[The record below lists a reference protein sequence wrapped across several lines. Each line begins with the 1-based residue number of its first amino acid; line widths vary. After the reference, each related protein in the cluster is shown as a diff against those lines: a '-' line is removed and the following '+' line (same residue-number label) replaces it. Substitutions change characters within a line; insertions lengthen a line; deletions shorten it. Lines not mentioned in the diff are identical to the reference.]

1 MKVEY
6 KLYHGQSE
14 FLSLKSARDKI
25 DGLRN
30 EQELK
35 LLILNADTLSP
46 NQLIDTLSS
55 QDLFASTRIILF
67 KRLYRNKL
75 RDEFFTE
82 FVSLVKKEKI
92 KDFLIFWEDQKI
104 KSNTRYYKFF
114 LETKAIEESP
124 KLDKRS
130 FFSWLKN
137 EIKEMELEV
146 EDDAVKVLAERINY
160 DPERCVNELK
170 KLKLTVDKSLV
181 TLSDVESLISDTLEN
196 DIWNLIDA
204 INRKNSM
211 QSSIILERLMTQNV
225 DSNYIISMLAR
236 NLRLITLTKY
246 LLEDSETTGNIAKR
260 LKIPPFT
267 VPSLINSSKEYSEGK
282 IKTLY
287 SKMSNLDYQIK
298 KGLIDPDL
306 GITLLSSIL

>member
-14 FLSLKSARDKI
+14 FLSLESVHKYI
-25 DGLRN
+25 DMLRS

-35 LLILNADTLSP
+35 LEILNADSISP
-46 NQLIDTLSS
+46 NQLIDILSS
-55 QDLFASTRIILF
+55 QDLFSSTRIILF
-67 KRLYRNKL
+67 KRLYRNKQK
-75 RDEFFTE
+75 DEFFTE
-82 FVSLVKKEKI
+82 FVSLVKTGKI
-92 KDFLIFWEDQKI
+92 KDLLIFWEDQKI
-104 KSNTRYYKFF
+104 KSNTKYYKFF
-114 LETKAIEESP
+114 SETKAIEESP

-137 EIKEMELEV
+137 KIKEMELEIN
-146 EDDAVKVLAERINY
+146 EDAIKVLAERINY
-160 DPERCVNELK
+160 DPERCTNELR
-170 KLKLTVDKSLV
+170 KLKLTVENSTI
-181 TLSDVESLISDTLEN
+181 TLPDVESLVSDTLEN

-204 INRKNSM
+204 INQKDSI
-211 QSSIILERLMTQNV
+211 QSSTILERLMAQNI

-246 LLEDSETTGNIAKR
+246 LLEESGTTGNIAKR
-260 LKIPPFT
+260 LKVPPFT
-267 VPSLINSSKEYSEGK
+267 VPSLINSSKKYSKAK
-282 IKTLY
+282 IRTLY

>member
-1 MKVEY
+1 MEY

-14 FLSLKSARDKI
+14 FLSLESVHKYI
-25 DGLRN
+25 DMLRS

-35 LLILNADTLSP
+35 LEILNADTISP
-46 NQLIDTLSS
+46 NQLIDILSS
-55 QDLFASTRIILF
+55 QDLFSSTRIILF
-67 KRLYRNKL
+67 KRLYRNKQK
-75 RDEFFTE
+75 DEFFTE
-82 FVSLVKKEKI
+82 FVSLVKTGKI
-92 KDFLIFWEDQKI
+92 KDLLIFWEDQKI
-104 KSNTRYYKFF
+104 KSNTKYYKFF
-114 LETKAIEESP
+114 SETKAIEESP

-137 EIKEMELEV
+137 KIKEMELEIN
-146 EDDAVKVLAERINY
+146 EDAIKVLAERINY
-160 DPERCVNELK
+160 DPERCTNELR
-170 KLKLTVDKSLV
+170 KLKLTVENSTI
-181 TLSDVESLISDTLEN
+181 TLPDVESLVSDTLEN

-204 INRKNSM
+204 INQKDSI
-211 QSSIILERLMTQNV
+211 QSSTILERLMAQNI

-246 LLEDSETTGNIAKR
+246 LLEESGTTGNIAKR
-260 LKIPPFT
+260 LKVPPFT
-267 VPSLINSSKEYSEGK
+267 VPSLINSSKKYSKAK
-282 IKTLY
+282 IRTLY

>member
-14 FLSLKSARDKI
+14 FLSLESVHKYI
-25 DGLRN
+25 DMLRS

-35 LLILNADTLSP
+35 LEILNADTISP
-46 NQLIDTLSS
+46 NQLIDILSS
-55 QDLFASTRIILF
+55 QDLFSSTRIILF
-67 KRLYRNKL
+67 KRLYRNKQK
-75 RDEFFTE
+75 DEFFTE
-82 FVSLVKKEKI
+82 FVSLVKTGKI
-92 KDFLIFWEDQKI
+92 KDLLIFWEDQKI
-104 KSNTRYYKFF
+104 KSNTKYYKFF
-114 LETKAIEESP
+114 SETKAIEESP

-137 EIKEMELEV
+137 KIKEMELEIN
-146 EDDAVKVLAERINY
+146 EDAIKVLAERINY
-160 DPERCVNELK
+160 DPERCTNELR
-170 KLKLTVDKSLV
+170 KLKLTVENSTI
-181 TLSDVESLISDTLEN
+181 TLPDVESLVSDTLEN

-204 INRKNSM
+204 INQKDSI
-211 QSSIILERLMTQNV
+211 QSSTILERLMAQNI

-246 LLEDSETTGNIAKR
+246 LLEESGTTGNIAKR
-260 LKIPPFT
+260 LKVPPFT
-267 VPSLINSSKEYSEGK
+267 VPSLINSSKKYSKAK
-282 IKTLY
+282 IRTLY

>member
-1 MKVEY
+1 MKVVY

-14 FLSLKSARDKI
+14 FLSLESVHKYI
-25 DGLRN
+25 DMLRS

-35 LLILNADTLSP
+35 LEILNADTISP
-46 NQLIDTLSS
+46 NQLIDILSS
-55 QDLFASTRIILF
+55 QDLFSSTRIILF
-67 KRLYRNKL
+67 KRLYRNKQK
-75 RDEFFTE
+75 DEFFTE
-82 FVSLVKKEKI
+82 FVSLVKTGKI
-92 KDFLIFWEDQKI
+92 KDLLIFWEDQKI
-104 KSNTRYYKFF
+104 KSNTKYYKFF
-114 LETKAIEESP
+114 SETKAIEESP

-137 EIKEMELEV
+137 KIKEMELEIN
-146 EDDAVKVLAERINY
+146 EDAIKVLAERINY
-160 DPERCVNELK
+160 DPERCTNELR
-170 KLKLTVDKSLV
+170 KLKLTVENSTI
-181 TLSDVESLISDTLEN
+181 TLPDVESLVSDTLEN

-204 INRKNSM
+204 INQKDSI
-211 QSSIILERLMTQNV
+211 QSSTILERLMAQNI

-246 LLEDSETTGNIAKR
+246 LLEESGTTGNIAKR
-260 LKIPPFT
+260 LKVPPFT
-267 VPSLINSSKEYSEGK
+267 VPSLINSSKKYSKAK
-282 IKTLY
+282 IRTLY

>member
-14 FLSLKSARDKI
+14 FLSLKSARDMI
-25 DGLRN
+25 DRLRN

-35 LLILNADTLSP
+35 LLILNADTQSP

-82 FVSLVKKEKI
+82 FVSLAKKEKI

-114 LETKAIEESP
+114 FETKAIEESP

-146 EDDAVKVLAERINY
+146 EEDAIKVLAERINY

-196 DIWNLIDA
+196 DIWSLIDA
-204 INRKNSM
+204 INRKNSI